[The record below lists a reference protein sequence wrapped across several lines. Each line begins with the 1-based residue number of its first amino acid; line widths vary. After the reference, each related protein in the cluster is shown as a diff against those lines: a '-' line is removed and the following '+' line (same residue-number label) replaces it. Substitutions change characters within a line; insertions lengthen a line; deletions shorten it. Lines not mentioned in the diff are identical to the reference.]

1 MPLMPWRDFD
11 DAYPRSS
18 MIFADVDGRAQTR
31 FMLLNRLAEAMQL
44 EGAYA
49 LHAEPGIIRVAFERD
64 VDAAKFAAGVQ
75 ASKTAR
81 EGGWAK

>member
-1 MPLMPWRDFD
+1 VPLMPWPDFHD
-11 DAYPRSS
+11 EYPRSF
-18 MIFADVDGRAQTR
+18 MIFADVEGRAQTR

-44 EGAYA
+44 KGAYA
-49 LHAEPGIIRVAFERD
+49 LRVEPDLIRVAFKRD

-81 EGGWAK
+81 EGG